1 MYTMEQHTRSW
12 AEQICTWHCWAHG
25 RRDPGSHRSG
35 PQRPRRDAPHDRR
48 RPRPRLLL
56 ALAVSYGA
64 DSEDETEI
72 RADYRAVRGL
82 E

>member
-1 MYTMEQHTRSW
+1 MGGEALGSVRTTD
-12 AEQICTWHCWAHG
+12 AD
-25 RRDPGSHRSG
+25 RD
-35 PQRPRRDAPHDRR
+35 RDCS
-48 RPRPRLLL
+48 L

>member
-1 MYTMEQHTRSW
+1 MRR
-12 AEQICTWHCWAHG
+12 CWATPPTAEEIREAIEAG
-25 RRDPGSHRSG
+25 RNAHAAMRRTTDADRD
-35 PQRPRRDAPHDRR
+35 RDCS
-48 RPRPRLLL
+48 L